1 VARIR
6 DDAGPRRFA
15 LFREVRPGEVAGDT
29 ILLEVPEN
37 LPFHLARLGEDDA
50 LNTVAARV
58 LGEVLGGGVR
68 LKYRMSATL
77 GMAPLPTIAEQLRAP
92 DPNTLSEAG
101 AGGIDPTTL
110 LADLMDGEVV
120 E

>member
-1 VARIR
+1 
-6 DDAGPRRFA
+6 
-15 LFREVRPGEVAGDT
+15 
-29 ILLEVPEN
+29 
-37 LPFHLARLGEDDA
+37 
-50 LNTVAARV
+50 
-58 LGEVLGGGVR
+58 
-68 LKYRMSATL
+68 
-77 GMAPLPTIAEQLRAP
+77 LRAP